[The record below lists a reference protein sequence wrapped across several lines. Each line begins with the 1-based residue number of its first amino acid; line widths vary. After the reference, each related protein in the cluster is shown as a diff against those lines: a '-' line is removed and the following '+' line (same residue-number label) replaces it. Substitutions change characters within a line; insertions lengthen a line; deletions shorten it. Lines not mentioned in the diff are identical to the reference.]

1 MQDFNADDLA
11 EQTLSSRTV
20 FTGRLLKVRVDTVR
34 LPDGGT
40 STREIVEHPGAA
52 AVVPL
57 TDDNCVYMVRQ
68 WRHPVGRVTLE
79 IPAGTLRAGEDMT
92 GCLARELS
100 EEIGMRAA
108 QLVHLADIYVSQG
121 YSNEVIGLFLGTGLS
136 AAPAAADEDEKLQVV
151 KLAFPAA
158 VRMCLTGEIQDAK
171 TVVALLMTHLRQVGG
186 AR

>member
-1 MQDFNADDLA
+1 MPT
-11 EQTLSSRTV
+11 TLPNRRSAH
-20 FTGRLLKVRVDTVR
+20 
-34 LPDGGT
+34 T

-79 IPAGTLRAGEDMT
+79 IPAGTLRAGED
-92 GCLARELS
+92 
-100 EEIGMRAA
+100 IGMRAA

-158 VRMCLTGEIQDAK
+158 VRMCLAGEIQDAK